1 MPQKDEKKTPIFFG
15 VGFARLEFLPA
26 GHLGLHLSRKARFQ
40 ISFAFPGLEE
50 DAGFVDASFETTER
64 VIDGFV
70 LTNNDFH

>member
-1 MPQKDEKKTPIFFG
+1 MPQKKQKKTPIFFG
-15 VGFARLEFLPA
+15 VAFARSEFLPA
-26 GHLGLHLSRKARFQ
+26 GHLRLHLSGKARFQ

-50 DAGFVDASFETTER
+50 DAGFVDASFETTES